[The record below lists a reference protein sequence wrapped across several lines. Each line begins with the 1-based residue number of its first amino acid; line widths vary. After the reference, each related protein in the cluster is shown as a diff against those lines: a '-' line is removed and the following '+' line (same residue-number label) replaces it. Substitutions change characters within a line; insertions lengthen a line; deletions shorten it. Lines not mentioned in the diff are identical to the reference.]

1 MEFHGAK
8 APHDFQPCVGSPTV
22 GKRQGFLAVG
32 PRDRMENYTGL
43 WPRAISRPLPGPEEP
58 KTLMLPRSRDRW
70 VARKFHGAKAPC
82 DFQSDARLP
91 TIGNANASSLSGPGM
106 EWRIA
111 WGCGPARSHALCP
124 APKNRKR

>member
-8 APHDFQPCVGSPTV
+8 APHDFQPCVGSLTV

-58 KTLMLPRSRDRW
+58 KTLMLGACIPRFSVVRRIFRFPFKILKAKRSL
-70 VARKFHGAKAPC
+70 VTEKFVPYSC
-82 DFQSDARLP
+82 
-91 TIGNANASSLSGPGM
+91 
-106 EWRIA
+106 
-111 WGCGPARSHALCP
+111 
-124 APKNRKR
+124 